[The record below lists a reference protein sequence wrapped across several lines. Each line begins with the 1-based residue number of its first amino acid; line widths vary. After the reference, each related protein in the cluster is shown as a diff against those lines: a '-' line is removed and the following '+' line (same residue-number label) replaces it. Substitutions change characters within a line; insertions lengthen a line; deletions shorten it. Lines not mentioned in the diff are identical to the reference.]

1 MDCGTDDESRV
12 NAITYQEGLWT
23 LVVLQMGPYFRIQG
37 SKESKEELENLKTM
51 TGDDK
56 NLSQSSGPKSWE
68 ETLSNFRLDKYKVDS
83 V

>member
-1 MDCGTDDESRV
+1 
-12 NAITYQEGLWT
+12 
-23 LVVLQMGPYFRIQG
+23 MGPYFRIQG